1 MIVAYEN
8 AVVTKALAPLIEP
21 VPDVFVYRLLGDAW
35 YVAGQ
40 EVAARDAYRRA
51 VDAFLEAG
59 EPVEQFLPVAVV
71 LGLWANLRINAGAC
85 QPGAPADRT
94 WDDRWTQVSDPLV
107 NVCTL
112 TGATEGGAPPALS
125 PGINDL
131 VRKALMDCAT
141 PAAGVPAGV
150 HDDRSAIKSRL
161 ALLDCHATKGAN
173 DPSLRSR
180 LLAETVHDMI
190 ARPTGAHAV
199 QP

>member
-1 MIVAYEN
+1 
-8 AVVTKALAPLIEP
+8 
-21 VPDVFVYRLLGDAW
+21 
-35 YVAGQ
+35 
-40 EVAARDAYRRA
+40 
-51 VDAFLEAG
+51 
-59 EPVEQFLPVAVV
+59 
-71 LGLWANLRINAGAC
+71 
-85 QPGAPADRT
+85 
-94 WDDRWTQVSDPLV
+94 
-107 NVCTL
+107 L

-150 HDDRSAIKSRL
+150 HDDRSAIKSLL